1 MATLENSIQLVDG
14 ATPVLKRVSTSI
26 NMTAGLMRSLQMASS
41 NALALPGM
49 QMWESSLS
57 GIRLQYDRIEET
69 VYQVQNQQEELT
81 GNTRENEK
89 EVEKLKKAW
98 EKVVSVTKK
107 MGIKTSAMDIFNQ
120 ANDMKAAGNVIQTR
134 TGMQGPDLS
143 AAQKSA
149 SNLYI
154 DNLSPSLS
162 SAAQSLSAVNQL
174 TGQTG
179 SGLEQ
184 ITRAGL
190 LMQDTFGYGL
200 TDSIKS
206 AGMLEQQFGISGA
219 EAFDLIIQ
227 GTQAGLNKNGDLLAT
242 INQYSS
248 RFKSLGLGGDEMF
261 QALINGAENGG
272 VSITSLGTAVS
283 EFSKRAVS
291 GGKDSSQG
299 FAALGLDANKM
310 TEAFKSG
317 GETAKQAFMQTMD
330 ALNNMEDPVSKNLAG
345 VKLFGDAWANI
356 GSDGVMALA
365 DLSGSV
371 ELTKDHLEELDNIK
385 YNDAASA
392 LSSLAKTINI
402 GLAGPIGGI
411 VDFVTKCIQDF
422 TSGLQGDVENISGI
436 FGVIGLV
443 AGEIGNFIAESWSI
457 LQPVILGI
465 VAALIVY
472 NAVLGAGW
480 LVMAA
485 NAAQTAL
492 STVCGW
498 ANVVATTAQKI
509 AVEGLNAALGASPL
523 TWFLILLIAIIAL
536 FYAGVA
542 AINHFAGTSY
552 SATGI
557 ICGVFSAALAFI
569 GNILM
574 AMGEMV
580 IGVVEFMLNP
590 FIFLANF
597 IANMFRDPLASA
609 VYLFADF
616 GDQILGLI
624 QKVAKALDLVTGSH
638 FEATVSVWREDI
650 YGFYDRFAKKH
661 GNGTYEEKFKPLD
674 LDKMMS
680 EAGLE
685 HDRFNYGDAYKNGN
699 NWGTGIE
706 NAAKDK
712 YEDFKTLV
720 KQHDP
725 VENTQVPNE
734 DIIKNTGN
742 TAASTA
748 AMADSMDI
756 VDEELKYMRDAAE
769 QEIINRFTLAELKV
783 DVNNNNTIKT
793 VTDIDNVARML
804 SDVTTEM
811 LVSSAEGTV
820 Y

>member
-49 QMWESSLS
+49 QMWESSLA
-57 GIRLQYDRIEET
+57 GIRLQYDRVEET
-69 VYQVQNQQEELT
+69 VYQVKDQQEELT
-81 GNTRENEK
+81 ENTKENEK

-98 EKVVSVTKK
+98 EKVVSVAKK

-120 ANDMKAAGNVIQTR
+120 ANDMKAAGNTIQTR
-134 TGMQGPDLS
+134 TGLQGSDLS

-206 AGMLEQQFGISGA
+206 AGKLEQQFGISGA

-248 RFKSLGLGGDEMF
+248 KFKSLGLGGDEMF

-272 VSITSLGTAVS
+272 VSIASLGTAVS

-310 TEAFKSG
+310 TEAFKGG

-345 VKLFGDAWANI
+345 VKLFGDAWGNI
-356 GSDGVMALA
+356 GSDGVMALS

-371 ELTKDHLEELDNIK
+371 ELTKDHLEELDSIK

-411 VDFVTKCIQDF
+411 VDFVTKSIQDF

-443 AGEIGNFIAESWSI
+443 AGTIGNFIAESWSV

-552 SATGI
+552 SAT
-557 ICGVFSAALAFI
+557 
-569 GNILM
+569 
-574 AMGEMV
+574 EMV

-680 EAGLE
+680 EAGYKL
-685 HDRFNYGDAYKNGN
+685 DRFNYGDSYKNGN
-699 NWGTGIE
+699 NFGTGIE
-706 NAAKDK
+706 NGVKNK

-720 KQHDP
+720 KQYDP

>member
-1 MATLENSIQLVDG
+1 VATVENSLQIVDG
-14 ATPVLKRVSTSI
+14 ATPVLQRVSSSI
-26 NMTAGLMRSLQMASS
+26 NMTAGLMRSLHMASS

-49 QMWESSLS
+49 KMWESSLA
-57 GIRLQYDRIEET
+57 GIRIQYDRVEET
-69 VYQVQNQQEELT
+69 IYQVKEQQDELT
-81 GNTRENEK
+81 NSTKQNK
-89 EVEKLKKAW
+89 EETEKLTKAW
-98 EKVVSVTKK
+98 EKVVSVAKD
-107 MGIKTSAMDIFNQ
+107 MGIKTSVKDIFNQ

-134 TGMQGPDLS
+134 TGMQGPDLQ

-149 SNLYI
+149 STLYI
-154 DNLSPSLS
+154 DNLSPSLD
-162 SAAQSLSAVNQL
+162 SAAQSLAAVNQL

-206 AGMLEQQFGISGA
+206 AGMLEQQFGVSGA

-227 GTQAGLNKNGDLLAT
+227 GTQAGLNKNGDLLET
-242 INQYSS
+242 INQYSA
-248 RFKSLGLGGDEMF
+248 RFKSLGLCGDEMI

-272 VSITSLGTAVS
+272 VSIASMGNAVS

-310 TEAFKSG
+310 TEAFKGG
-317 GETAKQAFMQTMD
+317 GETAKQAFKQTMD
-330 ALNNMEDPVSKNLAG
+330 ALNNLEDPVSRNLAG
-345 VKLFGDAWANI
+345 VKLFGDAWGNI

-365 DLSGSV
+365 DLNGSV
-371 ELTKDHLEELDNIK
+371 ELTKDHLEELDRTK
-385 YNDAASA
+385 YNDVASA
-392 LSSLAKTINI
+392 LSSLAKTINV
-402 GLAGPIGGI
+402 GLAGPIGGV
-411 VDFVTKCIQDF
+411 VDFVTKSIHDF

-443 AGEIGNFIAESWSI
+443 AGEIGNYIAESWSVF
-457 LQPVILGI
+457 QPVILGI
-465 VAALIVY
+465 IAALIVY
-472 NAVLGAGW
+472 NAVLGVGW
-480 LVMAA
+480 LTMIMSA
-485 NAAQTAL
+485 
-492 STVCGW
+492 
-498 ANVVATTAQKI
+498 ATTAISTVTSWAFTAAII
-509 AVEGLNAALGASPL
+509 AEKLATEGLNAALAACPL
-523 TWFLILLIAIIAL
+523 TWIIILIIMLIAL

-542 AINHFAGTSY
+542 AVNQFAGTSY

-557 ICGVFSAALAFI
+557 ICGAFSAALAFI

-574 AMGEMV
+574 AMAEMV
-580 IGVVEFMLNP
+580 IGIVEFILNP

-624 QKVAKALDLVTGSH
+624 QKVAKALDLITGSN

-650 YGFYDRFAKKH
+650 YGFYDRFAKEH
-661 GNGTYEEKFKPLD
+661 GNGSYKEVIKPLD
-674 LDKMMS
+674 LDKMMAD
-680 EAGLE
+680 AGIKWE
-685 HDRFNYGDAYKNGN
+685 RFNYKDAYENGYN
-699 NWGTGIE
+699 GGANLVTE
-706 NAAKDK
+706 AKDK
-712 YEDFKTLV
+712 YEEVKTLL

-725 VENTQVPNE
+725 VENSQVPNE
-734 DIIKNTGN
+734 DLIKNTGD
-742 TAASTA
+742 TAVSTA

-811 LVSSAEGTV
+811 LVSSAEGMG
-820 Y
+820 

>member
-1 MATLENSIQLVDG
+1 MATVENSLQIVDG
-14 ATPVLKRVSTSI
+14 ATPVLQRVNSSI
-26 NMTAGLMRSLQMASS
+26 NITAGLMRSLHMASS

-49 QMWESSLS
+49 QMWESSLA
-57 GIRLQYDRIEET
+57 GIRIQYDRVEET
-69 VYQVQNQQEELT
+69 IYQVKEQQDELT
-81 GNTRENEK
+81 KSTKQNK
-89 EVEKLKKAW
+89 EETEKLTKAW
-98 EKVVSVTKK
+98 EKVVSVAKN
-107 MGIKTSAMDIFNQ
+107 MGINTSVKDIFNQ

-134 TGMQGPDLS
+134 TGMQGPDLK
-143 AAQKSA
+143 AAEKSA

-154 DNLSPSLS
+154 DNLSPSLD
-162 SAAQSLSAVNQL
+162 SAAQSLAAVNQL

-179 SGLEQ
+179 SGLGQ
-184 ITRAGL
+184 VTRAGL

-206 AGMLEQQFGISGA
+206 AGVLEQQFGTSGA

-227 GTQAGLNKNGDLLAT
+227 GTQAGLNKNGDLLET
-242 INQYSS
+242 INQYSA

-261 QALINGAENGG
+261 QALINGADNGG
-272 VSITSLGTAVS
+272 ISIASLGDAVS

-299 FAALGLDANKM
+299 FSALGLDANTM
-310 TEAFKSG
+310 TEAFKGG
-317 GETAKQAFMQTMD
+317 GETAKQAFKQTMD
-330 ALNNMEDPVSKNLAG
+330 ALNNMEDPVSRNLAG
-345 VKLFGDAWANI
+345 VKLFGDAWGKI
-356 GSDGVMALA
+356 GSDGVMALS
-365 DLSGSV
+365 DLNGSV
-371 ELTKDHLEELDNIK
+371 ELTKDHLEELDRMK

-392 LSSLAKTINI
+392 LSSLAKTINV
-402 GLAGPIGGI
+402 GLAGPIGGV
-411 VDFVTKCIQDF
+411 VDFVTKSIHDF

-443 AGEIGNFIAESWSI
+443 AGEIGNYIAESWSVF
-457 LQPVILGI
+457 QPVILGI
-465 VAALIVY
+465 IAAMVVY
-472 NAVLGAGW
+472 NAVLGVGW
-480 LVMAA
+480 LTMIMSAA
-485 NAAQTAL
+485 ATAI
-492 STVCGW
+492 STVTSW
-498 ANVVATTAQKI
+498 AFTAAIIAQKL
-509 AVEGLNAALGASPL
+509 ATEGLNAALAACPL
-523 TWFLILLIAIIAL
+523 TWIIILIIMLIAL

-542 AINHFAGTSY
+542 AVNQFAGTSY

-574 AMGEMV
+574 AMAEMV
-580 IGVVEFMLNP
+580 IGIVEFILNP

-624 QKVAKALDLVTGSH
+624 QKVAKALDLITGSN

-650 YGFYDRFAKKH
+650 YGFYDRFAKEH
-661 GNGTYEEKFKPLD
+661 GNGSYKEVIKPLD
-674 LDKMMS
+674 LDKMMAD
-680 EAGLE
+680 AGFE
-685 HDRFNYGDAYKNGN
+685 WDRFNYDDAYKSGYNGGSN
-699 NWGTGIE
+699 LVTG
-706 NAAKDK
+706 AKDK
-712 YEDFKTLV
+712 YEEFKTLLE
-720 KQHDP
+720 QNDP
-725 VENTQVPNE
+725 VENAQVPNE
-734 DIIKNTGN
+734 DLIKNTGD
-742 TAASTA
+742 TAVSTA
-748 AMADSMDI
+748 TMADSMDI

-783 DVNNNNTIKT
+783 DVSNNNTIKT

-811 LVSSAEGTV
+811 LVSSAEGMA

>member
-1 MATLENSIQLVDG
+1 MATLENSIQLIDG

-49 QMWESSLS
+49 QMWESSLA

-69 VYQVQNQQEELT
+69 VYQVQDQQEELT
-81 GNTRENEK
+81 ENTRENEK

-248 RFKSLGLGGDEMF
+248 KFKSLGLGGDEMF

-272 VSITSLGTAVS
+272 VSIASLGTAVS

-310 TEAFKSG
+310 TEAFKGG
-317 GETAKQAFMQTMD
+317 GETAKEAFMQTMD

-345 VKLFGDAWANI
+345 VKLFGDAWGNI

-371 ELTKDHLEELDNIK
+371 ELTKDHLEGLNRTK

-392 LSSLAKTINI
+392 LSSLAKTINV
-402 GLAGPIGGI
+402 GLAGPIGGV
-411 VDFVTKCIQDF
+411 VDFVTKSIHDF

-443 AGEIGNFIAESWSI
+443 AGTIGNFIAESWSI

-485 NAAQTAL
+485 NA
-492 STVCGW
+492 
-498 ANVVATTAQKI
+498 VATTAHKF
-509 AVEGLNAALGASPL
+509 AVEGLNAALAASPL

-557 ICGVFSAALAFI
+557 ICGAFSAVLAFI

-685 HDRFNYGDAYKNGN
+685 HDRFNYGETYKNGN

-712 YEDFKTLV
+712 FEDFKTLV

-725 VENTQVPNE
+725 VENTQVSNE

-793 VTDIDNVARML
+793 ITDIDNVARML

-811 LVSSAEGTV
+811 LVSSAEGMG